1 MPNKGLS
8 PPVLD
13 ARTHAR
19 TSGKRRAAKTF
30 STARHEWVYRVAC
43 NKYQLFG
50 TEGATNGFTKGIA
63 IGTGKISSKGDLAE
77 GNPCHVQG
85 NDYEYPKM
93 STMPPPA
100 QTNLLERIKRK
111 SSGVLDGFK
120 DIKKETFTEG
130 SSKEEEEAQ
139 KEQLDKEKTSQLIP
153 MSRGLIRV
161 LADTSDEDEDVAES
175 CKNCRKTEEENKEL
189 HKKLR
194 RNRDEIFFV

>member
-1 MPNKGLS
+1 
-8 PPVLD
+8 
-13 ARTHAR
+13 
-19 TSGKRRAAKTF
+19 
-30 STARHEWVYRVAC
+30 
-43 NKYQLFG
+43 
-50 TEGATNGFTKGIA
+50 
-63 IGTGKISSKGDLAE
+63 
-77 GNPCHVQG
+77 
-85 NDYEYPKM
+85 
-93 STMPPPA
+93 MPPPA